1 MSLRVTIDLIP
12 LGIEGRKR
20 TTGVIEIEND
30 GTGTNARGNYEVRAE
45 GETVGGWDT
54 FFAGRVEGVQRG
66 DYLRLVA
73 GALQA
78 ITEEAHDEKA

>member
-1 MSLRVTIDLIP
+1 MPLRVTIDLVP
-12 LGIEGRKR
+12 HGIETCKR
-20 TTGVIEIEND
+20 PVALIEIEND